1 MVPRTEI
8 VAVDLSQSIDDLAK
22 VFEKTKLSKVLI
34 FKENIDHI
42 IGYAHSIRD
51 V

>member
-22 VFEKTKLSKVLI
+22 VFIKTKLSKVLI
-34 FKENIDHI
+34 YEEKLIISLDMHI
-42 IGYAHSIRD
+42 Q
-51 V
+51 